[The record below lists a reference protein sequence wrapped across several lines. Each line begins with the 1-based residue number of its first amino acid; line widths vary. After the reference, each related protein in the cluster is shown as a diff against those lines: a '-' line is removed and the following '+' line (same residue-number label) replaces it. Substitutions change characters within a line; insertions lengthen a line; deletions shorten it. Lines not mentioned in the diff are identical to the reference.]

1 MRSPKRVTR
10 LFGDLKVRLKLMV
23 LHNVFFLILA
33 FGVYFALYPYL
44 PDHAKTN
51 LFIVLGAIYIL
62 AVLVLETTI
71 MPLYVY
77 RPLQLMLEADQATQH
92 GDRDR
97 ELINEAFIPGDEIG
111 HIMRSRNATV
121 MELRKRE
128 EDLEEAL
135 RKLEAQDR
143 LVSLGL
149 LSASVAH
156 ELNTP
161 LTVLQGS
168 IEKLTETTDD
178 AATLERLARMLRVTQ
193 RIRRISE
200 SLVDFSRVRK
210 QHMEPVPLRHLID
223 EAWALVAIDKK
234 AAASRFANQVDAGEV
249 VTGNSDRLV
258 QVFVNLLRNALYAIP
273 ASGEI
278 AVHSKRLNRNA
289 QPWISVTV
297 EDNGPGIAADVLP
310 DIFEAFVST
319 RLDAKGT
326 GLGLTVAEG
335 IIHQHGGTIAASNR
349 PEGGACLEVTLPA
362 SGARR
367 AVGAN
372 KLAIKPVSERSR
384 PILRP
389 VNGLVDLAIL
399 DDDPDFC
406 NYLEDALKDDGL
418 YSIRAFGHPDE
429 LFAACEQRL
438 PDIVLLDMKM
448 GEFKGDKVLEQLLAA
463 YPGPVRHHRHRLSL
477 ARRYARHF
485 QDEGVRLYLEAFFAG
500 ATSANTA
507 QRDRQIWI
515 RPHRAGSP
523 ARTPGPSD
531 QDAARGAR
539 LVAQGSGRR
548 HQAQHFADQ
557 LHRARRQS
565 AQHRKFARHLPRVR
579 QAAVGSSRRPS
590 NFDASCMRAPLKPLA
605 LVRAFHHRPKKK
617 RAAS

>member
-1 MRSPKRVTR
+1 LSRTQSLSVPAHVTSPKRVTR
-10 LFGDLKVRLKLMV
+10 LFGDLKVRLKFMV

-33 FGVYFALYPYL
+33 LGVYFALYPYL
-44 PDHAKTN
+44 PAPAKTN

-97 ELINEAFIPGDEIG
+97 ELIGEAFIPADEIG
-111 HIMRSRNATV
+111 QIMRSRNATV
-121 MELRKRE
+121 IELRKRE

-168 IEKLTETTDD
+168 IEKLTETTVD

-210 QHMEPVPLRHLID
+210 QHMEPVPVRHLID

-234 AAASRFANQVDAGEV
+234 AAASRFANRVDAGDV

-258 QVFVNLLRNALYAIP
+258 QVFVNLLRNALDAIP

-278 AVHSKRLNRNA
+278 AVHSRRLNRNT
-289 QPWISVTV
+289 QPWISIAVQ
-297 EDNGPGIAADVLP
+297 DNGPGIPPDVLP

-362 SGARR
+362 SG
-367 AVGAN
+367 
-372 KLAIKPVSERSR
+372 
-384 PILRP
+384 
-389 VNGLVDLAIL
+389 
-399 DDDPDFC
+399 F
-406 NYLEDALKDDGL
+406 
-418 YSIRAFGHPDE
+418 
-429 LFAACEQRL
+429 
-438 PDIVLLDMKM
+438 
-448 GEFKGDKVLEQLLAA
+448 
-463 YPGPVRHHRHRLSL
+463 
-477 ARRYARHF
+477 
-485 QDEGVRLYLEAFFAG
+485 
-500 ATSANTA
+500 
-507 QRDRQIWI
+507 
-515 RPHRAGSP
+515 
-523 ARTPGPSD
+523 
-531 QDAARGAR
+531 
-539 LVAQGSGRR
+539 
-548 HQAQHFADQ
+548 
-557 LHRARRQS
+557 RRQG
-565 AQHRKFARHLPRVR
+565 AQA
-579 QAAVGSSRRPS
+579 
-590 NFDASCMRAPLKPLA
+590 
-605 LVRAFHHRPKKK
+605 
-617 RAAS
+617 